1 MRKNFLSLAPHL
13 KQLALIHPDL
23 IYKIGITL
31 LPGIGDVLGKKLIAY
46 CSGVEAVFKEKRKTL
61 EKIPNIG
68 GKLVNAI
75 LNQNVLIRAEEEIKF
90 IENQNITPLF
100 YLEKNYPTRLQNC
113 IDSPIMLYYKGNT
126 DLNLPKVISV
136 VGTRKASQY
145 GREICEKLIEGLV
158 EHDALIVSGLAYGID
173 TCAHTTSLDHQLKTI
188 AVLGHGLDRLYP
200 YLNRPLS
207 KKIMAHGGLL
217 TEFLSRSTPDR
228 ENFPK
233 RNRIIAGMA
242 DATIVV
248 EAAKRGGALITA
260 EIANSYNRDV
270 FSVPGRIGDTYSEGC
285 NYLIKSNRA
294 VLIQSAKDIGYI
306 LGWNIAHTKQPK
318 IQRQLFV
325 ELSLEEEKIVAVMQ
339 KNETTGIDTICAET
353 KLPISKIAA
362 ALLNLEFQ
370 GLVRALPGKV
380 FKLD

>member
-1 MRKNFLSLAPHL
+1 LL
-13 KQLALIHPDL
+13 HPDL
-23 IYKIGITL
+23 IYQIGVTL
-31 LPGIGDVLGKKLIAY
+31 LPGVGDVLGKKLIAY
-46 CSGVEAVFKEKRKTL
+46 CSGVEAVFKQKRNAL

-68 GKLVNAI
+68 GKLVNVI

-90 IENQNITPLF
+90 IEEQNILPLF
-100 YLEKNYPTRLQNC
+100 YLEKNYPARLKNC
-113 IDSPIMLYYKGNT
+113 IDSPIMLYYKGNAE
-126 DLNLPKVISV
+126 LNVPKAISV

-145 GREICEKLIEGLV
+145 GKEMCEKIVEGLV

-173 TCAHTTSLDHQLKTI
+173 TCAHKTSLHRQLKTV

-200 YLNRPLS
+200 YLNRQLS
-207 KKIMAHGGLL
+207 EKILNHGGLL
-217 TEFLSRSTPDR
+217 TEFLSQSTPDR

-233 RNRIIAGMA
+233 RNRIIAGMS

-270 FSVPGRIGDTYSEGC
+270 FAVPGRIGDTYSEGC
-285 NYLIKSNRA
+285 NFLIKSNKA

-306 LGWNIAHTKQPK
+306 LGWDAANTKQPRK
-318 IQRQLFV
+318 QRELFV
-325 ELSLEEEKIVAVMQ
+325 ELSLEEEKIVAVLQQ
-339 KNETTGIDTICAET
+339 KETTGIDTICAET

-370 GLVRALPGKV
+370 GLVRALPGRV

>member
-1 MRKNFLSLAPHL
+1 LL
-13 KQLALIHPDL
+13 HPEL
-23 IYKIGITL
+23 IYQIGVTL
-31 LPGIGDVLGKKLIAY
+31 LPGIGDVLGKKLVAY
-46 CSGVEAVFKEKRKTL
+46 CSGVEAVFKQKRKAL

-90 IENQNITPLF
+90 IEEQNILPLF
-100 YLEKNYPTRLQNC
+100 YLEKNYPARLKNC
-113 IDSPIMLYYKGNT
+113 IDSPIMLYYKGNAE
-126 DLNLPKVISV
+126 LNVPKVISV

-145 GREICEKLIEGLV
+145 GKEMCEKIVEGLV
-158 EHDALIVSGLAYGID
+158 EHDTLIVSGLAYGID
-173 TCAHTTSLDHQLKTI
+173 TCAHKTSLDHQLKTI

-207 KKIMAHGGLL
+207 EKIIDHGGLI
-217 TEFLSRSTPDR
+217 TEFLSQSTPDR

-233 RNRIIAGMA
+233 RNRIIAGMS

-285 NYLIKSNRA
+285 NFLIKTNKA

-306 LGWNIAHTKQPK
+306 LGWDAANTKQPGK
-318 IQRQLFV
+318 QRELFV
-325 ELSLEEEKIVAVMQ
+325 ELSLDEEKIVAVLQ
-339 KNETTGIDTICAET
+339 KNESTGIDAICAET

-370 GLVRALPGKV
+370 GLVRALPGKI

>member
-23 IYKIGITL
+23 IYKIGVTL

-207 KKIMAHGGLL
+207 QKIMAHGGLL

>member
-1 MRKNFLSLAPHL
+1 LL
-13 KQLALIHPDL
+13 HPDL
-23 IYKIGITL
+23 IYQIGITL

-46 CSGVEAVFKEKRKTL
+46 CSGVESVFKQKRSAL

-68 GKLVNAI
+68 NKLVNAI

-90 IENQNITPLF
+90 IEENNITPLF
-100 YLEKNYPTRLQNC
+100 YLEKKYPARLKNC
-113 IDSPIMLYYKGNT
+113 IDSPIMIYFKGNT
-126 DLNLPKVISV
+126 ELNTPKVVSV

-145 GREICEKLIEGLV
+145 GKEICEKIIEGLA
-158 EHDALIVSGLAYGID
+158 EHNALIVSGLAYGID
-173 TCAHTTSLDHQLKTI
+173 TCAHKASLENNLDTL
-188 AVLGHGLDRLYP
+188 AVLGHGLDRIYP

-207 KKIMAHGGLL
+207 DRIANHGGLV
-217 TEFLSRSTPDR
+217 TEFLSQSTPDR

-242 DATIVV
+242 DATVVV

-270 FSVPGRIGDTYSEGC
+270 FAVPGRIGDTYSEGC
-285 NYLIKSNRA
+285 NFLIKTNKA
-294 VLIQSAKDIGYI
+294 ALIQSAKDVAYI
-306 LGWNIAHTKQPK
+306 LGWDIADKRKPK
-318 IQRQLFV
+318 NQRELFV

-339 KNETTGIDTICAET
+339 RNETTGIDTICAET